1 MKRFYFALVFALA
14 GISVY
19 AQSKFSGKLVPATQ
33 AVLNSVV
40 SHPDVIIITGRLIDV
55 ASSNPIA
62 NAKLNVA
69 QLGEG
74 IINAAV
80 DEKGNYALAIDK
92 SKVDAKS
99 KLVFKVNGYDASAP
113 KRIRKDIAFVDMDV
127 RLTPDE
133 SSQPLSGKYVM
144 NDEPFSPLVIK
155 F

>member
-1 MKRFYFALVFALA
+1 MKSFFIALVFALA
-14 GISVY
+14 GISVN

-33 AVLNSVV
+33 AVLNSIV
-40 SHPDVIIITGRLIDV
+40 SYPDVIIVTGRLVDM
-55 ASSNPIA
+55 ASSAPIA
-62 NAKLNVA
+62 NAKLNIA
-69 QLGEG
+69 KLGEG

-92 SKVDAKS
+92 NKIDAKS
-99 KLVFKVNGYDASAP
+99 KLVFMVNGYESSTP
-113 KRIRKDIAFVDMDV
+113 KRIRKDVAFVDMDV

-133 SSQPLSGKYVM
+133 SNQPMLGRYVM